1 VGLEAIVV
9 VIGVVEEASVVVL
22 VVVVTSTHAMI
33 PTVTYYQI
41 KLRVLDYRSGS
52 EEEARS

>member
-1 VGLEAIVV
+1 MGLEAIVV

-33 PTVTYYQI
+33 PTVTYCQI
-41 KLRVLDYRSGS
+41 KLRVLDYGSGS